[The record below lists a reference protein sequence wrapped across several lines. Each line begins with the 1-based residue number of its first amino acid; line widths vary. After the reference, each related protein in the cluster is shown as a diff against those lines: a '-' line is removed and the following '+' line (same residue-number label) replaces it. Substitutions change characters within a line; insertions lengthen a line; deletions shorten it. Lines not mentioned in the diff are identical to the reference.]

1 MDVCES
7 NHVVTGLHVL
17 ANAVA
22 DEGGLGG
29 AVDQRYKFILV
40 VFGEVFVIHLQRKK
54 QRVLNTNTPKYMN
67 KKLCVFVRTCL
78 RASASVYL

>member
-1 MDVCES
+1 M
-7 NHVVTGLHVL
+7 TGLHVL

-40 VFGEVFVIHLQRKK
+40 VFGEVFVFHLEEKQQRILILTLTLHKT
-54 QRVLNTNTPKYMN
+54 LI
-67 KKLCVFVRTCL
+67 
-78 RASASVYL
+78 